1 SPTTWSS
8 TGASCAG
15 SASTSRRGRRAP
27 CWPARRRC
35 WRRRGTPARR
45 PPATR
50 PPTRRSPRST
60 AHWTTARPAPGS
72 ATGSSAAEPVP
83 IRPGRYGRPAAARL
97 LTFGSCGDI
106 CRVGIISGMPPEPFV
121 YEARFRGRNTGRM
134 VIILLVFCAVV
145 IVLPAALWARI
156 FVLAACAIGLVILLS
171 AGLSPK
177 TALRIDPSG
186 ITLCQSPFFRSA
198 VNFYPW
204 GDVRRIVLWRYERL
218 EYLGVQRREGAPE
231 PKGAF
236 TGPASRAAARK
247 TAQGVDPDVAMTR
260 GAAD

>member
-1 SPTTWSS
+1 
-8 TGASCAG
+8 
-15 SASTSRRGRRAP
+15 
-27 CWPARRRC
+27 
-35 WRRRGTPARR
+35 
-45 PPATR
+45 
-50 PPTRRSPRST
+50 
-60 AHWTTARPAPGS
+60 
-72 ATGSSAAEPVP
+72 
-83 IRPGRYGRPAAARL
+83 
-97 LTFGSCGDI
+97 
-106 CRVGIISGMPPEPFV
+106 MPPEPFV
-121 YEARFRGRNTGRM
+121 YEAKFRGRNAGRM

-171 AGLSPK
+171 AGLSRK
-177 TALRIDPSG
+177 TALRVDPSG

-236 TGPASRAAARK
+236 PGPASGATPGK
-247 TAQGVDPDVAMTR
+247 PAQGGAPDVARTGVAANTWAR
-260 GAAD
+260 DRQRLGAAGALFAPAVEGADPSTGQLLYPPQPAPPQEG